1 MGSRQWAPY
10 VWTASRAQLTQEVES
25 ISKELKVNEQIRV
38 RQVRLIGSDGQ
49 QVGIVETRDALRMAR
64 EEDLD
69 LVMVGEAAQP
79 PVAKLMD

>member
-1 MGSRQWAPY
+1 M
-10 VWTASRAQLTQEVES
+10 ES
-25 ISKELKVNEQIRV
+25 ISKELKVNAPIRV

-79 PVAKLMD
+79 PVAKLMDYGKYR